1 MQVGL
6 LFGNLGIVHHLFD
19 KSSNQ
24 VLRFVIDFGM
34 ICYMFVLGIEM
45 DPYVL
50 FKPPTREAKVA
61 YAGIFSTFLLAC
73 SITPFLNFSEKY
85 NTLCIL
91 ALSTSLSS
99 TASPVLTRL
108 ITSCKIGKSDIGRFV
123 IAAGMH
129 SDFISTLIISIG
141 YIIYPIRG
149 NKEPSV
155 KISRPQE
162 IIEMSSSLM
171 LQILVSAKVS
181 PIVMNWVNNEN
192 PQGKPMKGAH
202 LVLSIAF
209 MVLVC
214 SCSTVYGYSSVLSA
228 FMAGIF
234 FPSDGR
240 VSKWVTLN
248 HHLFQKFKLVGSIQN
263 WSVLGF
269 LKVIKVG
276 PM

>member
-1 MQVGL
+1 
-6 LFGNLGIVHHLFD
+6 
-19 KSSNQ
+19 
-24 VLRFVIDFGM
+24 
-34 ICYMFVLGIEM
+34 
-45 DPYVL
+45 
-50 FKPPTREAKVA
+50 
-61 YAGIFSTFLLAC
+61 
-73 SITPFLNFSEKY
+73 
-85 NTLCIL
+85 
-91 ALSTSLSS
+91 
-99 TASPVLTRL
+99 
-108 ITSCKIGKSDIGRFV
+108 
-123 IAAGMH
+123 
-129 SDFISTLIISIG
+129 
-141 YIIYPIRG
+141 
-149 NKEPSV
+149 
-155 KISRPQE
+155 
-162 IIEMSSSLM
+162 M

>member
-1 MQVGL
+1 MSFSYDMQVGL
-6 LFGNLGIVHHLFD
+6 LIGNLGIVHSLFD
-19 KSSNQ
+19 RAAAQ
-24 VLRFVIDFGM
+24 VLRFIIDFGM

-50 FKPPTREAKVA
+50 LRAPTREAKVA
-61 YAGIFSTFLLAC
+61 YAGVLSTFIMAC
-73 SITPFLNFSEKY
+73 SITPFLNFPEK
-85 NTLCIL
+85 NKTLCIL

-108 ITSCKIGKSDIGRFV
+108 ITSCKIGKSDIGRLV

-129 SDFISTLIISIG
+129 SDFISTLLLSIG
-141 YIIYPIRG
+141 YIVFPIRG
-149 NKEPSV
+149 GKEPSR
-155 KISRPQE
+155 KIGRPRE
-162 IIEMSSSLM
+162 IIEMSSALV

-181 PIVMNWVNNEN
+181 PVVMNWVNNEN
-192 PQGKPMKGAH
+192 PPGKPMKGTH

-228 FMAGIF
+228 FVAGIF

-240 VSKWVTLN
+240 VSKWVISC
-248 HHLFQKFKLVGSIQN
+248 LVDNYFSNI
-263 WSVLGF
+263 VF
-269 LKVIKVG
+269 
-276 PM
+276 